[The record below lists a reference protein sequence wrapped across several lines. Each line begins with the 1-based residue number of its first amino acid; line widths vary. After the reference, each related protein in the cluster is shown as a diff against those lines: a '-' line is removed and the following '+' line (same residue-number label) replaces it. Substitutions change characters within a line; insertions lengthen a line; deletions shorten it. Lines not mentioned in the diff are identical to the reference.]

1 MDINSGIVALI
12 IVIIYSLGNLLAG
25 INKVRNEYGSLK
37 NWLVNREMIK
47 QEQLNEANKL
57 KNGFEELNQKIND
70 ISKNQEVQQT
80 INLMLLREK
89 LKDKLE
95 RPIERE
101 YVYFDELDD
110 INAMYSLYSNV
121 STQNGIHSRYE
132 RVKRLPTRR
141 RYEDEQ

>member
-1 MDINSGIVALI
+1 MDINSGVLALI

-37 NWLVNREMIK
+37 NWFVNREIIK
-47 QEQLNEANKL
+47 QEQLKEANKL
-57 KNGFEELNQKIND
+57 KDSFEEISAKVTEM
-70 ISKNQEVQQT
+70 SKNQEVQQT

-95 RPIERE
+95 RPIERG

-121 STQNGIHSRYE
+121 STRNGIHSRYE
-132 RVKRLPTRR
+132 RVKKLDTKRR
-141 RYEDEQ
+141 FEDEE

>member
-1 MDINSGIVALI
+1 MDINSGILALI

-25 INKVRNEYGSLK
+25 INKIRNEYGSFK
-37 NWLVNREMIK
+37 NWFVNREMIK

-57 KNGFEELNQKIND
+57 KASFEE
-70 ISKNQEVQQT
+70 ISAKVTEMSKTQDVQQT

-95 RPIERE
+95 RPIDRG
-101 YVYFDELDD
+101 YVYYDELDD

-121 STQNGIHSRYE
+121 STRNGIHSRYE
-132 RVKRLPTRR
+132 RVKKLETKRR
-141 RYEDEQ
+141 FDDE

>member
-1 MDINSGIVALI
+1 MDVNSGILALI
-12 IVIIYSLGNLLAG
+12 IVVIYSLGNLLAG
-25 INKVRNEYGSLK
+25 INKIRNEYGSFK
-37 NWLVNREMIK
+37 NWFVNREMIK

-57 KNGFEELNQKIND
+57 KASFEE
-70 ISKNQEVQQT
+70 ISAKVTEMSKTQEVQQT

-95 RPIERE
+95 RPIDRG

-132 RVKRLPTRR
+132 RVKKLETKRR
-141 RYEDEQ
+141 FDDE

>member
-1 MDINSGIVALI
+1 MDVNSGI
-12 IVIIYSLGNLLAG
+12 IVVIYSLGNLLAG
-25 INKVRNEYGSLK
+25 INKIRNEYGSFK
-37 NWLVNREMIK
+37 NWFVNREMIK

-57 KNGFEELNQKIND
+57 KASFEE
-70 ISKNQEVQQT
+70 ISAKVTEMSKTQEVQQT

-95 RPIERE
+95 RPIDRG

-132 RVKRLPTRR
+132 RVKKLETKRR
-141 RYEDEQ
+141 FDDE